1 MGTIVIKNQPC
12 ISDDCGSS
20 DARQIYDDGT
30 SFCFSCNNWFPA
42 EGNEMVTPEA
52 PKKTEQ
58 KLTIEEVKTYAIRGF
73 RERLIKDT
81 VTKGNTQMQNMFTT
95 ITAISSGSWKFAKF
109 LLSAMVIV
117 AFWGVVTATGI
128 FGFYF
133 ISSGVMVVFTALA
146 VVTGVAVLVALIGFI
161 WKMKRLFFPKVEPI
175 EPATQA

>member
-1 MGTIVIKNQPC
+1 
-12 ISDDCGSS
+12 
-20 DARQIYDDGT
+20 
-30 SFCFSCNNWFPA
+30 
-42 EGNEMVTPEA
+42 
-52 PKKTEQ
+52 
-58 KLTIEEVKTYAIRGF
+58 
-73 RERLIKDT
+73 
-81 VTKGNTQMQNMFTT
+81 MQNMFTT